1 MDDGNQPKIDQDLI
15 FQKVCRKNNNS
26 QFYLNNRYIDIAQQY
41 TYLGVSLTANG
52 NFTSAQEKVKE
63 KALHALFA
71 VMKYTEIKRL
81 PLKLANKVF
90 DTLILPIFT
99 YNSEVWVTYLKYDL
113 NKLDQFNFEKVHRK
127 FCKYYLGVNRKVVND
142 ACRAELG
149 RLPLKLVIEK
159 QILSYLLHL
168 QSLDTENLASKAYK
182 LSVSLAMQNKTSYTR
197 NISKMFDSYGMPHE
211 TENLDFTSKP
221 KITPWMLI
229 FKDKYISH
237 WKNKIKKHS

>member
-1 MDDGNQPKIDQDLI
+1 
-15 FQKVCRKNNNS
+15 
-26 QFYLNNRYIDIAQQY
+26 
-41 TYLGVSLTANG
+41 
-52 NFTSAQEKVKE
+52 
-63 KALHALFA
+63 
-71 VMKYTEIKRL
+71 MKYTEIKRL

-99 YNSEVWVTYLKYDL
+99 YNSEVWVAYLKYDL

-159 QILSYLLHL
+159 RILSYLLHL
-168 QSLDTENLASKAYK
+168 QSLDTENLASKANK

-197 NISKMFDSYGMPHE
+197 NISKMFDSYGMTHE
-211 TENLDFTSKP
+211 TENLDLTSKP